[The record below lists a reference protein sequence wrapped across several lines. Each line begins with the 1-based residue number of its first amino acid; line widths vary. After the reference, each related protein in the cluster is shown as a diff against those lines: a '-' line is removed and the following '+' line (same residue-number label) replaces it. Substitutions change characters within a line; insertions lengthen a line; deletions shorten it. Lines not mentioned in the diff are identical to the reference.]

1 MKEIQ
6 LRDAKASLSAVV
18 DEAVQ
23 GKPAV
28 ITRHGKKQAVVVSY
42 EEWQRLSHVP
52 SFGRLL
58 MAAPLAPDDLP
69 SRDTTP
75 LRRTEF

>member
-1 MKEIQ
+1 
-6 LRDAKASLSAVV
+6 LSAVV

-23 GKPAV
+23 GKPA
-28 ITRHGKKQAVVVSY
+28 IISRHGKPQAVILSY

-52 SFGRLL
+52 SFGHLL

-69 SRDTTP
+69 SRDRTP
-75 LRRTEF
+75 LRATDF